1 MRYRFRGMIRETGKP
16 VEGHVEADTEEGA
29 FSALGDNGI
38 VTESLVPDP
47 RPQPGGGLL
56 GPGPQSQYADALD
69 SALDSASTQIPFDAL
84 TDRYRGKSVWVN
96 DRDKIRRR
104 VAQVVDAAIASSLK
118 DSVNETETRERVAQ
132 AIEGLFRDNR
142 NLTSQANQVAQQSAA
157 SALPAPTATA
167 AVSTPQLEK
176 QIDRLASFITR
187 AEGVLASMSAAIRNM
202 SLRGGGGGGG
212 YAPRRASRAE
222 ERGEQNSVLAEIF
235 KANVDLLSALEGG
248 PAAVPGAITVEEP
261 AGAAASAAGGDAGGG
276 NNGGGGAAASD
287 GADSGPPIAPDPT
300 PRG

>member
-1 MRYRFRGMIRETGKP
+1 MIRETGKP
-16 VEGHVEADTEEGA
+16 VEGHVEADAEEGA
-29 FSALGDNGI
+29 FSALGENGI

-84 TDRYRGKSVWVN
+84 TDRYRGKSVWVI

-157 SALPAPTATA
+157 SALPSLTA
-167 AVSTPQLEK
+167 AAMSTPQLEK
-176 QIDRLASFITR
+176 QIDRLANFITR

-202 SLRGGGGGGG
+202 SLRGGGGG
-212 YAPRRASRAE
+212 YAPRRAGRAE
-222 ERGEQNSVLAEIF
+222 ERGEQNAVLAEIF

-261 AGAAASAAGGDAGGG
+261 AGAPAASASGGG
-276 NNGGGGAAASD
+276 GGSSAGNGGGGPGGASSSD
-287 GADSGPPIAPDPT
+287 GADGGPPIAPDPA